1 MQGGAAGSAGEQGRV
16 QNSQPAAQTLAEG
29 HDPGAVHPGK
39 GDGSLADRQGIP
51 VSLTEIGCLRAFLPI
66 LPERRGLRSHHAIAQ
81 SQKTGHMMP
90 APDGAVQVMVQEH
103 QRVLPVRIWPDAPG
117 FQGPAPV
124 SDGQHFIN
132 ALRIAEG
139 KGLCRHLGTAVLQ
152 NGFPMPAAGGVQ
164 GGGSMISTQKRLLL
178 CDGHRTASFPV
189 KKSSSIS
196 SNS

>member
-1 MQGGAAGSAGEQGRV
+1 MQGGAAGSAGEQGRG
-16 QNSQPAAQTLAEG
+16 QNSQPAAQTLTKG
-29 HDPGAVHPGK
+29 HDPGAVHPEK

-51 VSLTEIGCLRAFLPI
+51 VSLTEIGGRWVFLPV
-66 LPERRGLRSHHAIAQ
+66 LPERHGLRSHHAIAQ
-81 SQKTGHMMP
+81 SQKSGHMMP

-103 QRVLPVRIWPDAPG
+103 QRVLPVQTGPDAPG
-117 FQGPAPV
+117 FQGPTPV
-124 SDGQHFIN
+124 GDGQNFIN

-139 KGLCRHLGTAVLQ
+139 EGLCRHLGAAVLQ

-164 GGGSMISTQKRLLL
+164 GGGSLISTQKRLLL
-178 CDGHRTASFPV
+178 RDGHRTASFPV